1 MGCCTLLQSLV
12 VVVVKI
18 SKLHLNFKNNRQKAT
33 LALLLLRLRWEDPE
47 QEPPRELLVLPV
59 KQQKRRGTGDGAGR
73 RPPQL
78 GRGFQHGAP
87 RTKTKSPLE
96 MDPERHGVFVLKG
109 FVTPVTS
116 GSGTE
121 LSQTHGIP

>member
-1 MGCCTLLQSLV
+1 M
-12 VVVVKI
+12 
-18 SKLHLNFKNNRQKAT
+18 
-33 LALLLLRLRWEDPE
+33 
-47 QEPPRELLVLPV
+47 LPV
-59 KQQKRRGTGDGAGR
+59 KPQKRRGTEDGAGR

-87 RTKTKSPLE
+87 GAKTKSPLE
-96 MDPERHGVFVLKG
+96 MDPECHGEFVSKG

-116 GSGTE
+116 GSGAE

>member
-1 MGCCTLLQSLV
+1 MGCCALLQSLV

-18 SKLHLNFKNNRQKAT
+18 SKLHLNFKNNRHKAI

-47 QEPPRELLVLPV
+47 QEPPREFLVLLVKL
-59 KQQKRRGTGDGAGR
+59 QKRRGTGDRAGR

-78 GRGFQHGAP
+78 GRGFQHGTP
-87 RTKTKSPLE
+87 RAKTKSPLE
-96 MDPERHGVFVLKG
+96 MDPERHGDFVSKG

-116 GSGTE
+116 GSGAE